1 MIVGGVLLAANRRV
15 AGGLLILL
23 SFTFLLLTQDN
34 PMLIE
39 HIKPKPKTTTIRM
52 DDLSRHI
59 SLMGA
64 ILYMMVVPP
73 CLDEEPDHDEFEDKK
88 KKKKKTQ

>member
-39 HIKPKPKTTTIRM
+39 HIKPKPKIPSSTEVVRE
-52 DDLSRHI
+52 SRFT
-59 SLMGA
+59 LKNG
-64 ILYMMVVPP
+64 
-73 CLDEEPDHDEFEDKK
+73 
-88 KKKKKTQ
+88 